1 MRISIERV
9 SFSYAGGPPVLRDID
24 LNVASGEFLALVG
37 PNGSGKSTL
46 LKVVSGILR
55 PSTGAVRLGN
65 DPVDSLSV
73 RRLAQRL
80 ALVSQERP
88 LGFDFTVREVVAM
101 GRTAHRGRFARET
114 ARDRGA
120 IDRAMKS
127 ADVEDLAARSI
138 RGISGGERQRVFLA
152 TALAQDPAVLLLD
165 EPTTHLD
172 LAHQVRFL
180 SIVRRSSVAGMTVM
194 MAIHDLTLA
203 AQSTERTVLLS
214 AGRIAAIDRTER
226 VLTGAN
232 LRNVFGVEVATGFDS
247 RTHAP
252 YVLPIL
258 PQEHASTAR
267 SDVKPRGD

>member
-88 LGFDFTVREVVAM
+88 LGFGFTVREVVAM